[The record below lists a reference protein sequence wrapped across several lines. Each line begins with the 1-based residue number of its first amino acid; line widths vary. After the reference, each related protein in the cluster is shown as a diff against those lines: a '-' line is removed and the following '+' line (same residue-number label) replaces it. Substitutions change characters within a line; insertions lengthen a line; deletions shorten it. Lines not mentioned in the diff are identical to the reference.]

1 MRYKKEIHYCE
12 GGKALDEVAQR
23 SCGCPLPGS
32 IQGQVGC
39 ISEQRGLVESLPVR
53 GRGSGTK

>member
-32 IQGQVGC
+32 VQGQANWVF
-39 ISEQRGLVESLPVR
+39 EQRGLAEGVPVHSR
-53 GRGSGTK
+53 GFGTR